1 MAPPKKVIC
10 GIFGFPIRHSASP
23 AMHNAAFQNLNMN
36 GTYLSFEVLPGL
48 LKKAV
53 ESIPVL
59 NFDGINVT
67 IPYKEKV
74 LPFLDELSP
83 EASLIGAVNTIKN
96 QEGKLIGFNT
106 DAEGFQKALE
116 EKWGRSLTGAHLV
129 LIGAGGA
136 ARAVAVQ
143 AGIAGVRRL
152 SILNRD
158 KTRLRKL
165 IQHMLTHFPKT
176 DVIGF
181 VLGDEKARSEVK
193 SADCIINATSLGMEN
208 GDAMPIPPDWLSP
221 KNYVYDLI
229 YRPFKTRWV
238 QAAIKRG
245 CRASGGLEMLLY
257 QGALSFQIWTGR
269 KAPREV
275 MRRALKKQLLKN
287 L

>member
-1 MAPPKKVIC
+1 MLSSKKVIC

-23 AMHNAAFQNLNMN
+23 AMHNAAFQHLKMN
-36 GTYLSFEVLPGL
+36 GNYLPFEVLPHL

-53 ESIPVL
+53 EAIPVL
-59 NFDGINVT
+59 NFDGVNVT

-74 LPFLDELSP
+74 LPFLDELSR

-96 QEGKLIGFNT
+96 QGGKLIGFNT

-116 EKWGRSLTGAHLV
+116 EKWGQSLTGAHLA

-152 SILNRD
+152 IILNRD
-158 KTRLRKL
+158 KTRLKKL
-165 IQHMLTHFPKT
+165 IQHIRTHFPKT
-176 DVIGF
+176 NVIGF
-181 VLGDEKARSEVK
+181 ALGDEKARSEVK
-193 SADCIINATSLGMEN
+193 FADCIINATSLGMEN
-208 GDAMPIPPDWLSP
+208 EDLMPMPPDWLSP

-238 QAAIKRG
+238 QAAIKRR

-257 QGALSFQIWTGR
+257 QGALSFQIWTGQ
-269 KAPREV
+269 KAPLEV